1 LAATGAPNHFSLFVL
16 YNSHVLVRNFL
27 RARWVVLALSVL
39 SLALTVYLALSWYR
53 LLRSRWCRSRAL
65 DIAGGGVFALCRRT
79 DSRNE
84 IFERDFFFFFFF
96 LFFCNHSKNNE
107 KSLTCSPRSSVPRAH
122 TFRRSTSTPHPPRQE
137 YHRREKHP
145 PTRTHNMELAL
156 SGSLLRTFFKSVAC
170 LAKIGAFTFSH
181 PRCFRYPAYRTCTRA
196 HCGAPRVSVGGT

>member
-1 LAATGAPNHFSLFVL
+1 
-16 YNSHVLVRNFL
+16 
-27 RARWVVLALSVL
+27 
-39 SLALTVYLALSWYR
+39 
-53 LLRSRWCRSRAL
+53 LRSRCCRSRSRCTLRSLGIACCAL
-65 DIAGGGVFALCRRT
+65 GGVARALWI
-79 DSRNE
+79 SRGAVCLRSVEGPILGTKSLSE
-84 IFERDFFFFFFF
+84 IFFLFFFF